1 MTREDRMWLDYVA
14 AESRARLAHEARNDA
29 AVALSPLVTAAI
41 RRAVEA
47 YTERAT
53 TPSSRVSA

>member
-1 MTREDRMWLDYVA
+1 MKNHDARYYFDDL
-14 AESRARLAHEARNDA
+14 AEQQARLAHEARNDA

-53 TPSSRVSA
+53 TPRSRVSA